1 MTAID
6 LNPLSPFLLGF
17 FMTDIGQA
25 AACPNDSSSASLQNA
40 SVSLPLFPL
49 GQVLATPGVLELL
62 ETYQLPP
69 LSFIQRHVVGDWGD
83 ICAEDQQV
91 NADALQYG
99 YRLMSV
105 YAITP
110 TEKLWVITEAD
121 RSCTTLLLPEE
132 Y

>member
-1 MTAID
+1 MTE
-6 LNPLSPFLLGF
+6 
-17 FMTDIGQA
+17 TGQA
-25 AACPNDSSSASLQNA
+25 AACPNDSSSASSQNA
-40 SVSLPLFPL
+40 VVGLPLFPL
-49 GQVLATPGVLELL
+49 GQVLATPGALGLL
-62 ETYQLPP
+62 QTHQLIP

-91 NADALQYG
+91 NADALQYR

-105 YAITP
+105 YEITP
-110 TEKLWVITEAD
+110 TKKLWIITEAD